1 MPPGVEHGHK
11 LQIDSTTTDP
21 ITVSMPP
28 GVEHYSTVAE
38 TRNARPADHRLD
50 ASGR

>member
-1 MPPGVEHGHK
+1 V
-11 LQIDSTTTDP
+11 STVREP

-28 GVEHYSTVAE
+28 GVEHQEIVE
-38 TRNARPADHRLD
+38 IDPKEGEPDHRLD